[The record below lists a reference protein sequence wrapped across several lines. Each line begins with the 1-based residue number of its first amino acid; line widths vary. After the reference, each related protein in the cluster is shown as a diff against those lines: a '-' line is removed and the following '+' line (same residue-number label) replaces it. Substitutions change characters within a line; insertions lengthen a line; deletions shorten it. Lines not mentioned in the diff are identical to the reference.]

1 MHQEDAAAAERSSGI
16 WSSDFSEPLPAL
28 DYSSSAA
35 DLAAALATR
44 RSVLADKETSLQRWA
59 VALEC
64 ESARQASE
72 QRALQAR
79 ADQVM
84 MPFNQ
89 AAMLARSY
97 TNSNSHC
104 TVQLIASSLCE
115 TPTVHVLV
123 KHQSREPIH
132 AGCEAEPGH

>member
-1 MHQEDAAAAERSSGI
+1 MTSASRMHQEDAAAAERSSGI
-16 WSSDFSEPLPAL
+16 WSSDSAEPLPEL

-72 QRALQAR
+72 QRAVQAR

-84 MPFNQ
+84 MPFN
-89 AAMLARSY
+89 
-97 TNSNSHC
+97 
-104 TVQLIASSLCE
+104 
-115 TPTVHVLV
+115 
-123 KHQSREPIH
+123 
-132 AGCEAEPGH
+132 